1 MAYKRVKK
9 DKKPY
14 VLTIVGLILL
24 ILISSQ
30 IEGLAQ
36 TGSNFANTIFRPI
49 EKVTY
54 SISSAMIEQMERTI
68 GSKETREQVLKLEA
82 DNRALVM
89 ENARLIATIIV
100 EH

>member
-30 IEGLAQ
+30 TEGLAQ
-36 TGSNFANTIFRPI
+36 TGSNLANTIFSPF

-54 SISSAMIEQMERTI
+54 SISSAII
-68 GSKETREQVLKLEA
+68 SS
-82 DNRALVM
+82 ALVPVSCPNIPTDLT
-89 ENARLIATIIV
+89 EGAWSASAGATSKAILDCL
-100 EH
+100 